1 MADLNYIQ
9 TVRSSVQ
16 SSYRF
21 LLRIDEIPFA
31 MIASVDRPSP
41 NFGSP
46 REFQLLNWK
55 FKQPRGIVS
64 WNNINFKI
72 VESFDNEKF
81 DSVAGILLNTY
92 KRLGYDNP
100 NQVQQSAPFVKDMSK
115 RSLINSIGTVKIET
129 LTPDGDVYE
138 TWELYNAFVT
148 GIRFDSHRYA
158 GNQILGASVTLAYDW
173 AEMTYKAASGRETT
187 Y

>member
-55 FKQPRGIVS
+55 FK
-64 WNNINFKI
+64 I

-92 KRLGYDNP
+92 KRFGYDNP
-100 NQVQQSAPFVKDMSK
+100 NQVQQSAPLVKDMSK

-148 GIRFDSHRYA
+148 GIRFDSHRYS

-173 AEMTYKAASGRETT
+173 AEMTYTAASGRETT